1 MNQQPGDLRE
11 DDELDM
17 EQQQGD
23 YNVVTENPN
32 IEIRPLASSSQ
43 SSQQQQFGSTP
54 PRRNQIQGPGF
65 QPATP
70 QQLQQQLFFDE
81 QQQQQQRQGQD
92 GSFTITSSRQ
102 PSYLNQQTPQN
113 RPPTTPK
120 SQLEPIE
127 HSDTA
132 SFEPLDGYY
141 TVRYFIY
148 INITLLIEIEE
159 FISISLRLSI
169 LIDLKHINL
178 SL

>member
-1 MNQQPGDLRE
+1 MNQQTGDLRE

-141 TVRYFIY
+141 TVRYYIY
-148 INITLLIEIEE
+148 LNITLLIGE
-159 FISISLRLSI
+159 FISISNQI
-169 LIDLKHINL
+169 IYTN
-178 SL
+178 